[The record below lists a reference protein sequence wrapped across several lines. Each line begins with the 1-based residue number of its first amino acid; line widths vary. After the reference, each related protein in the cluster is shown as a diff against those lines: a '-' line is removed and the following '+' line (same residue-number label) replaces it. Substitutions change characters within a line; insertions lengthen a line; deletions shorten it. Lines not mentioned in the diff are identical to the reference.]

1 MDKDFGYLVYH
12 QKMYPYCIIL
22 LRIHPQSP
30 EIIYTTI
37 IQVLKLIERQ
47 NIDLK
52 EKFIVSDGKSLRIR
66 KF

>member
-1 MDKDFGYLVYH
+1 
-12 QKMYPYCIIL
+12 MYPYCIIL